1 MFAVVGVG
9 WCTAGVKSPDAA
21 RSSFVGREREMPD
34 VKAKLA
40 MSRLLT
46 LTGAGGSGKSQ
57 GGAQVIKSKGSS
69 SASRG
74 RSFKLSIKTK
84 KS

>member
-1 MFAVVGVG
+1 
-9 WCTAGVKSPDAA
+9 
-21 RSSFVGREREMPD
+21 
-34 VKAKLA
+34 
-40 MSRLLT
+40 LT
-46 LTGAGGSGKSQ
+46 LTGAGDSGKSQ